1 MKSEEIKKMLLS
13 AGADKDKLAKID
25 FAKIEEIVNSSRDIE
40 DLCKKMTEY
49 NPEFDK
55 QLFMD
60 EFNEATKE
68 SSKED
73 ENAED
78 LNEEQLEAVA
88 GGSKAGDWLKKNKD
102 WVVPLAIVGTGLAVR
117 GSFKLYQKNKYK
129 NPLK

>member
-1 MKSEEIKKMLLS
+1 MKSEEIKEMLLG

-68 SSKED
+68 NSKEN

-78 LNEEQLEAVA
+78 LNEEQLETVA

>member
-1 MKSEEIKKMLLS
+1 MKSEEIKEMLLS

-73 ENAED
+73 ESAED

-117 GSFKLYQKNKYK
+117 GSFNLYQKYKYK